1 MPYQTNLNSN
11 PRILIVDDES
21 FMRVL
26 FTNTLQ
32 QAGLSTTVAHDGMSA
47 IACITE
53 SHYDLILL
61 DLIMPDIDGFETCK
75 LIRALPPYKHTP
87 ILMVTGLDDSGSI
100 IRAFDAGASDF
111 VTKPIIPE
119 LLIHR
124 VQYLLRSHRNVRELA
139 ESESRLTNAQ
149 RTARIGNWEWF
160 TASGMFWG
168 SPETFRILDL
178 ERHQYITL
186 RRFLTMIHP
195 QDRNLVSHAIRNIGR
210 NPDLKS
216 LEYRLVC
223 RDKTHKVVRMQL
235 NIEEDSSA
243 SSAKPALISGTIQD
257 VTEMRQTDD
266 RIRMLKEAVGCL
278 PIGVGITISDTSGN
292 IIYSNP
298 VDAAMHGY
306 ATEELIGR
314 HSSIFAP
321 PNQKKPL
328 SQEEMKVLGRWTRE
342 SLNIRKNGE
351 QFPVKLS
358 SIAVHDDDGRCIG
371 VVTACEDISSR
382 VDAEKRIEHLAY
394 YDTLTGLP
402 NRVTLLER
410 LQQSLALAL
419 REGRRI
425 GLLFLD
431 LDNFK
436 DVNDTL
442 GHDFGDKLLK
452 EVAGRLGTCMRETD
466 TLARLGGDE
475 FVVTLTFINSA
486 ESAASTARRIL
497 SQFSRPF
504 VIDDRQLYTS
514 ASIGIAV
521 YPDDGLDVETL
532 LRCADAAMYHA
543 KSEGRSLYRFFS
555 SELNQKITRRVAL
568 EHSLHQGLEH
578 QEFYLHYQPQW
589 DLRTRKLIGLEA
601 LLRWKSAD
609 FGLVQPSEF
618 IPLAEISG
626 LIFELGEWVL
636 RSACQQARIWAEA
649 GHRHIRVAVN
659 ISGKQFKQPDFLE
672 TVSRV
677 FMETE
682 VNPCS
687 LEFEF
692 TESVIME
699 KADKNIKTLMALKD
713 MGVKLSIDD
722 FGTGYSSLNY
732 LKHFPIDRIKIDR
745 SFISD
750 INCDT
755 DGETIVETVI
765 SMAHN
770 LNLKVIAEG
779 VENGEQLKFLMAR
792 NCDEVQGFYLGEVM
806 PVARIEEILGSRNNK
821 ITATRPHD
829 HIRKQ
834 VPDSAKLSGPPSQT
848 LS

>member
-1 MPYQTNLNSN
+1 MPYQTNLSAN

-32 QAGLSTTVAHDGMSA
+32 NAGLSTTVAHDGSSA
-47 IACITE
+47 LACVSET
-53 SHYDLILL
+53 HYDLIIL
-61 DLIMPDIDGFETCK
+61 DLIMPDIDGFVTCK
-75 LIRALPPYKHTP
+75 QIRAIPSYKLTP
-87 ILMVTGLDDSGSI
+87 ILMVTGRDDSESI
-100 IRAFDAGASDF
+100 HRAFEAGASDF

-139 ESESRLTNAQ
+139 ESETRLTSAQ

-160 TASGMFWG
+160 TTSGIFRG
-168 SPETFRILDL
+168 SQETFKILDL
-178 ERHQYITL
+178 DRNHQHITL
-186 RRFLTMIHP
+186 RSFLALVHP
-195 QDRNLVSHAIRNIGR
+195 QDRILVSHAIRHAGR
-210 NPDLKS
+210 NYEVRS
-216 LEYRLVC
+216 LEYRLIC
-223 RDKTHKVVRMQL
+223 RDKSQKVVRMQL
-235 NIEEDSSA
+235 NIEDGEVVTP
-243 SSAKPALISGTIQD
+243 AKAAIVTGTIQD
-257 VTEMRQTDD
+257 ITEMRQTED
-266 RIRMLKEAVGCL
+266 RLRILKEAVGFL
-278 PIGVGITISDTSGN
+278 PIGVGITISDTTGK

-298 VDAAMHGY
+298 VDAAMHGF
-306 ATEELIGR
+306 TPEELIGR
-314 HSSIFAP
+314 HASIFAP
-321 PNQKKPL
+321 PNQKKLL
-328 SQEEMKVLGRWTRE
+328 SPEEMRVLGRWTRE
-342 SLNIRKNGE
+342 SINVRKNGE
-351 QFPVKLS
+351 EFPVQLS
-358 SIAVHDDDGRCIG
+358 SIAVHDDAGRCIG
-371 VVTACEDISSR
+371 VVTACEDISR
-382 VDAEKRIEHLAY
+382 RIDAEKRIEHLAY

-410 LQQSLALAL
+410 LQQALALAQ

-425 GLLFLD
+425 GLMFLD

-452 EVAGRLGTCMRETD
+452 EVAERLGPCMRESD

-475 FVVTLTFINSA
+475 FVVALTFISSA
-486 ESAASTARRIL
+486 ENAASTSRRIL
-497 SQFSRPF
+497 SQFSHPF
-504 VIDDRQLYTS
+504 IIDDRHIYTS
-514 ASIGIAV
+514 ASIGIAI

-532 LRCADAAMYHA
+532 LRSADAAMYHA
-543 KSEGRSLYRFFS
+543 KSEGRSFYRFFS
-555 SELNQKITRRVAL
+555 SELNQRITRRVAL
-568 EHSLHQGLEH
+568 EHSLHHGLEH

-589 DLRTRKLIGLEA
+589 DLQTGGLIGVEA
-601 LLRWKSAD
+601 LLRWKSAE
-609 FGLVQPSEF
+609 FGPVQPSEF

-626 LIFELGEWVL
+626 LIFALGEWVL
-636 RSACQQARIWAEA
+636 RSACVQARSWAEA
-649 GHRHIRVAVN
+649 GHSQLRVAVN

-672 TVSRV
+672 MVSRV
-677 FMETE
+677 FSETG

-699 KADKNIKTLMALKD
+699 KADKNIKTLTALKD

-755 DGETIVETVI
+755 DGETIVETII

-770 LNLKVIAEG
+770 LNLKVVAEG
-779 VENGEQLKFLMAR
+779 VEDGDQLKFLMER
-792 NCDEVQGFYLGEVM
+792 KCDEVQGFYLGVDM
-806 PVARIEEILGSRNNK
+806 PVATLESILGNSSDK
-821 ITATRPHD
+821 ITTTSP
-829 HIRKQ
+829 Q
-834 VPDSAKLSGPPSQT
+834 
-848 LS
+848 

>member
-1 MPYQTNLNSN
+1 VPYQTNLNNN

-32 QAGLSTTVAHDGMSA
+32 KAGLSTTVAHDGRSA
-47 IACITE
+47 LDCISE
-53 SHYDLILL
+53 SHFDLILL
-61 DLIMPDIDGFETCK
+61 DLIMPNIDGFETCR
-75 LIRALPPYKHTP
+75 LIRAIPSYKHTP
-87 ILMVTGLDDSGSI
+87 ILTVTGLDDSESI
-100 IRAFDAGASDF
+100 LRAFEAGASDF

-139 ESESRLTNAQ
+139 ESETRLTSAQ
-149 RTARIGNWEWF
+149 RTARIGNWEWHA
-160 TASGMFWG
+160 TSGIFLG
-168 SPETFRILDL
+168 SPETFRILEL
-178 ERHQYITL
+178 KSRHHFITL
-186 RRFLTMIHP
+186 RNLFAAIHP
-195 QDRNLVSHAIRNIGR
+195 QDRNLVNHAIRQIGR
-210 NPDLKS
+210 NNDLKS
-216 LEYRLVC
+216 LEYRLIC
-223 RDKTHKVVRMQL
+223 SGKTQKVVRMQL
-235 NIEEDSSA
+235 NESESSSTKA
-243 SSAKPALISGTIQD
+243 AFITGTIQD
-257 VTEMRQTDD
+257 ITEIRQTDD
-266 RIRMLKEAVGCL
+266 RLRMLKEAVGCL

-298 VDAAMHGY
+298 VDAEMHGFT
-306 ATEELIGR
+306 TEELIGS
-314 HSSIFAP
+314 HSSIFAL
-321 PNQKKPL
+321 PNQKKL
-328 SQEEMKVLGRWTRE
+328 LTQDEMRVLGRWTRE
-342 SLNIRKNGE
+342 STNVRKNGE

-358 SIAVHDDDGRCIG
+358 SIAVHDDEGRCIG

-382 VDAEKRIEHLAY
+382 IDAEKRIEHLAY

-410 LQQSLALAL
+410 LQQSLVLAH

-452 EVAGRLGTCMRETD
+452 EVAERLDNCMRESD

-504 VIDDRQLYTS
+504 KIDDRHLYTS

-543 KSEGRSLYRFFS
+543 KSEGRSFYRFFS
-555 SELNQKITRRVAL
+555 SELNQRIIRRVAL

-589 DLRTRKLIGLEA
+589 DLQTGRLIGVEA
-601 LLRWKSAD
+601 LLRWKSAE
-609 FGLVQPSEF
+609 FGIVQPSEF

-626 LIFELGEWVL
+626 LIFALGEWVL
-636 RSACQQARIWAEA
+636 RSACLQAKSWAEA
-649 GHRHIRVAVN
+649 GHSQLRVAVN
-659 ISGKQFKQPDFLE
+659 ISGKQFKQPDFLD
-672 TVSRV
+672 TISRV
-677 FMETE
+677 FWETG
-682 VNPCS
+682 VNPRS

-699 KADKNIKTLMALKD
+699 KADKNINTLMALKN

-755 DGETIVETVI
+755 DGETIVETII

-770 LNLKVIAEG
+770 LNLKVVAEG
-779 VENGEQLKFLMAR
+779 VEDGNQLSFLAAR
-792 NCDEVQGFYLGEVM
+792 SCDEVQGFYLGEVM
-806 PVARIEEILGSRNNK
+806 TVNTLEALLGSINDR
-821 ITATRPHD
+821 ISVT
-829 HIRKQ
+829 
-834 VPDSAKLSGPPSQT
+834 S
-848 LS
+848 